1 MAKKD
6 KGFDL
11 AKVMKPIDLTPIIVA
26 VVVGLGSSVGA
37 GVVGDAARNK
47 DKTDCS
53 VAIGRAIDEH
63 KAAPTIKVRYTG
75 PEEDQCK
82 INSVIDKLQ

>member
-1 MAKKD
+1 MAKKA

-26 VVVGLGSSVGA
+26 VVVGLGSSLGA
-37 GVVGDAARNK
+37 GAVGDAARAK
-47 DKTDCS
+47 EKPDCAA
-53 VAIGRAIDEH
+53 VIGRAIDEH
-63 KAAPTIKVRYTG
+63 KAAPNVKVRYTG

-82 INSVIDKLQ
+82 INSVIDKL